1 DRLTVL
7 GRKAEPRFPL
17 AHGPPLARC
26 KVRDIFRARAPVR
39 VARPL
44 LCAAA
49 HIAAVAY
56 PEQQCALGP
65 GDPFMQFAG
74 RMHDKTARR
83 HGHGLVGRAHRPAAL
98 EAEINLG
105 RVRVTVTG
113 ARLAG
118 LPTGDRYIT
127 LGDASEDALDML
139 FRIELLFALQV
150 KTVHSSLHS
159 SRQPRV

>member
-1 DRLTVL
+1 
-7 GRKAEPRFPL
+7 
-17 AHGPPLARC
+17 
-26 KVRDIFRARAPVR
+26 
-39 VARPL
+39 
-44 LCAAA
+44 
-49 HIAAVAY
+49 
-56 PEQQCALGP
+56 

-105 RVRVTVTG
+105 RVRVTVIG

-127 LGDASEDALDML
+127 LGDASADARDML

-150 KTVHSSLHS
+150 KTVHRSTVRANPEFSRTAWGALHS
-159 SRQPRV
+159 AFRIGSPRPNSPGGCTFEQVSAFWQGLPRRFGRSHFF